1 MNPNLMDYELKEF
14 PQQNE
19 IKTEEIEPMNPQ
31 TDNTRTFKFKINNT
45 GFLDGTSMFTFK
57 LKKTATAEAAN
68 AGGDRLR
75 VNGWNGVLGGIK
87 SAVMKVGDFEICNTF
102 VDRVQTL
109 RHMNVPIKQRNDIL
123 GYYLGNSLHLLKN
136 NSDAGT
142 ANDFG
147 ADRTVGQLHMD
158 KTACGINFGRQDNGA
173 NAVVNSLSIVTTSE
187 LNEKYGIPLNML
199 FPALEGR
206 QLPLFL
212 FQDYPV
218 ILEITFNECSSYVN
232 NIGRPAGN
240 GYASLD
246 TDVAID
252 SPKLVVDYVLPPA
265 SKINEFMDA
274 VNSQGYRFEY
284 PRLHRVLKSIP
295 AGVNN
300 NQQEVS
306 HVLGMEGR
314 EVHKVYQFK
323 RYSPATDPKAGA
335 VLGNKVFLNQKIDG
349 QMIEEYNVEI
359 NGDDV
364 YPDFVYNNAS
374 QWNKVSQCLSAKS
387 LYISRAMYF
396 TDVNSQYANLTPQTE
411 GLKGNWK
418 PLAVDLTNG
427 NKDPNTGKDVIVG
440 GGTPIER
447 GANLTFKYRRTPKA
461 AVANVSLAE
470 NPAMDVEYHIVRDG
484 VCIIKKLPIGTSV
497 IVSA

>member
-19 IKTEEIEPMNPQ
+19 IKTEEVEPMNPQ
-31 TDNTRTFKFKINNT
+31 TDNTRTFKFKISNT
-45 GFLDGTSMFTFK
+45 GFLDGTSMFTFR
-57 LKKTATAEAAN
+57 LKKTAGAG
-68 AGGDRLR
+68 GGDRLR
-75 VNGWNGVLGGIK
+75 VNLWNGALGGIK
-87 SAVMKVGDFEICNTF
+87 SAVMKVGDFEICNTQSLN
-102 VDRVQTL
+102 RVATL
-109 RHMNVPIKQRNDIL
+109 RHMNVPVRQRNDIL
-123 GYYLGNSLHLLKN
+123 GYYLGNNLHLKKN
-136 NSDAGT
+136 NATPGS

-158 KTACGINFGRQDNGA
+158 KTECGINFGRQDNGA
-173 NAVVNSLSIVTTSE
+173 GAAVNSYSIVTDAT

-218 ILEITFNECSSYVN
+218 ILEVTFNECSAYVN
-232 NIGRPAGN
+232 NIANPAGA
-240 GYASLD
+240 GYVSAD
-246 TDVAID
+246 TDIAID

-265 SKINEFMDA
+265 SKINEFMEA

-284 PRLHRVLKSIP
+284 PRLHRVLKNIP
-295 AGVNN
+295 AGTNDT
-300 NQQEVS
+300 QQEVH

-323 RYSPATDPKAGA
+323 RYSAATDPKAGA
-335 VLGNKVFLNQKIDG
+335 VLGNKVFLSQKCDG

-374 QWNKVSQCLSAKS
+374 QWNKVSQCLSPKS
-387 LYISRAMYF
+387 LYIPRAMYF

-418 PLAVDLTNG
+418 PLGVDLTNG

-461 AVANVSLAE
+461 AVANTSLAE